1 MDQPAHRLAI
11 VILPDFSN
19 LGLAAAVEPLFV
31 ANWLSQRRLFDWTIL
46 SVDGLSVQA
55 SNGMRVPVD
64 AAISET
70 AGFQTVLVVASFEV
84 KRHAEDQRITGWL
97 RRMARFGVEL
107 GAIETGSEILAAG
120 GLLDGH
126 QAAVHWDNIDGF
138 RERYPSVEA
147 VSQLYTFGRG
157 RMTCAGASAILDM
170 MLRWIAQHSDRRLAD
185 EVAQHLLVGRQRA
198 ATESQAVQEGGGPGG
213 YGAGGLAA
221 ERDAV
226 ANQAVARA
234 LAIMQET
241 IEEPLSCRA
250 LATDVGLSPR
260 QLQRHFQHY
269 LGTTVMRHYLL
280 QRLAK
285 AHKLLQQ
292 TDLSVTEVA
301 VSAGF
306 TSLEHFSRVYR
317 QTFGVSPSGDR
328 QQSTSAPVL
337 RHRGPRVG

>member
-1 MDQPAHRLAI
+1 MGGAPRLQEISA
-11 VILPDFSN
+11 
-19 LGLAAAVEPLFV
+19 LAAPAPEARGCSLRKDRDR
-31 ANWLSQRRLFDWTIL
+31 SRCRLQ
-46 SVDGLSVQA
+46 QA
-55 SNGMRVPVD
+55 CD
-64 AAISET
+64 A
-70 AGFQTVLVVASFEV
+70 
-84 KRHAEDQRITGWL
+84 
-97 RRMARFGVEL
+97 GV
-107 GAIETGSEILAAG
+107 LAARKRAG
-120 GLLDGH
+120 AH
-126 QAAVHWDNIDGF
+126 CASAA
-138 RERYPSVEA
+138 
-147 VSQLYTFGRG
+147 
-157 RMTCAGASAILDM
+157 TCAGASAILDM

-185 EVAQHLLVGRQRA
+185 EVAQHLLIGRQRA
-198 ATESQAVQEGGGPGG
+198 ATEGQAAQEGGPGVQG
-213 YGAGGLAA
+213 GIQGGVQGAD
-221 ERDAV
+221 RDAI

-250 LATDVGLSPR
+250 LAAEVDLSPR

-292 TDLSVTEVA
+292 TDLRVTEVA

-317 QTFGVSPSGDR
+317 QTFGVSPSADR

-337 RHRGPRVG
+337 RQRGRPAPPLR